1 MKVSIMKR
9 NNFIFKIHCVLV
21 YIFITVQ
28 PNFAQDFI
36 LDINPAEVRDP
47 RSAFVNPAII
57 SKQGIP
63 LVVGMRFLHMGIV
76 DNSVALKHSYFG
88 ASSDNAILGF
98 HYGLNLQYFN
108 YPKIRE
114 SRCSFLLS
122 RPLIDI
128 LSIGTNLNILT
139 RDYPD
144 KSEMIEPEALPRTV
158 DFSFGTGLF
167 LGPYQDFTVGLSID
181 HINRPDVTSDNSG
194 IRQGIAMDFGLQY
207 NYGFFSPSLYVHH
220 SEGEIS
226 TVLSLEGNS
235 EKLGMVRM
243 AYGGEKLIF
252 EGQLHFARNR
262 MSIGYRMDYPL
273 NELKDVSYGSHQI
286 AFIYRYRPPRSI
298 DAYFDIEAKFD
309 DLTINRKWVS
319 IIANKGV
326 TTKDIDALDKYQ
338 MNLFD
343 EDSRKRF
350 MQDAQKIR
358 GSDAAYERMK
368 LDKTL
373 DHYKKL
379 LKEMVEKKRTALGR
393 KNIPIKIVTPPGTGS
408 RAVSLL
414 GFIVDSLQIP
424 SDSVNLVFT
433 SGYGKSDKSK
443 FEEILEQLRARMA
456 DTRKLMKNVQINLI
470 SDESLSEDVAVFEA
484 KHRVAS
490 ANPVHSW
497 RLVIKKA
504 DETVIVLAGPKDPE
518 RIVWDWQDK
527 KNKRIRRGK
536 YTYYL
541 QWKDEFLG
549 SWKPKNPDIHSFEVF
564 EKPSSLKYYIG
575 GKITPS
581 RDEESIEIFLK
592 TKDTT

>member
-1 MKVSIMKR
+1 MKVSIMKI
-9 NNFIFKIHCVLV
+9 NNFTFKIHCVLI